1 MLKEK
6 RELYTNTI
14 LQLLNLISLE
24 YELEIL
30 QLSYVNISDS
40 NRL

>member
-1 MLKEK
+1 MKK
-6 RELYTNTI
+6 RELYTNII

-30 QLSYVNISDS
+30 QLSYVNTSMIVID
-40 NRL
+40 L